1 MTAQKRWEERLLE
14 AQHRTIGESL
24 LIFFSGLH
32 LFGCVYFINCW
43 IFFFFVVS
51 SFELQSAILQY
62 YISAAS
68 KLNVGEMQDSDKESL
83 RLLDNLPSY
92 SAHVWII

>member
-24 LIFFSGLH
+24 LFFFSGLH

-43 IFFFFVVS
+43 IFVFFVVS
-51 SFELQSAILQY
+51 SFELQSVILTVLHFSS
-62 YISAAS
+62 IKAECRRSA
-68 KLNVGEMQDSDKESL
+68 GQ
-83 RLLDNLPSY
+83 
-92 SAHVWII
+92 

>member
-24 LIFFSGLH
+24 LFFFSGLH

-43 IFFFFVVS
+43 IFLWFHHLNCNQ
-51 SFELQSAILQY
+51 SFLQY

-68 KLNVGEMQDSDKESL
+68 KLNVGGVQDSDKESL
-83 RLLDNLPSY
+83 RLLDKLPSY